1 MNAINTKF
9 SFENKFIDIGGSSL
23 HFIEEGKGNPI
34 LFLHGNPTSCYLW
47 RNIVPLVSSG
57 SHCMA
62 LDLIGFGKSDK
73 PDIDYNF
80 QDHYKYIEAFI
91 DALELK
97 NIVIVGHDWGGIL
110 GFWYALN
117 HQENVRGIAFM
128 ETFPFTFTIDV
139 FPPEFA
145 KLIQAFRTP
154 EQGYQ
159 LIQVQNIFV
168 EQILPLNVFNKKN
181 VTEELME
188 NYRHPFPTVESRKPI
203 RRFPE
208 MLPLDPNVE
217 KEAYGVIR
225 TIEESLDSFKFPMML
240 IKGNPGAIISEKRV
254 EWLRARIPDL
264 LVNDIG
270 SCYHYLQEDNPEG
283 IGNSLKHW
291 IETLRI

>member
-1 MNAINTKF
+1 
-9 SFENKFIDIGGSSL
+9 
-23 HFIEEGKGNPI
+23 
-34 LFLHGNPTSCYLW
+34 
-47 RNIVPLVSSG
+47 
-57 SHCMA
+57 MA
-62 LDLIGFGKSDK
+62 LDLIGFGQSAK

-97 NIVIVGHDWGGIL
+97 NVVIVGHDWGGIL

-117 HQENVRGIAFM
+117 HQENVRGLAFM

-145 KLIQAFRTP
+145 KLIQAFRIP

-208 MLPLDPNVE
+208 MLAFRS
-217 KEAYGVIR
+217 KCGKG
-225 TIEESLDSFKFPMML
+225 SLWRNQDDRREP
-240 IKGNPGAIISEKRV
+240 
-254 EWLRARIPDL
+254 
-264 LVNDIG
+264 
-270 SCYHYLQEDNPEG
+270 
-283 IGNSLKHW
+283 
-291 IETLRI
+291 